1 MSVFF
6 FPVKRLEFWVHAEK
20 SKSRSP
26 FQAGNNSGHG
36 KLRRSRH
43 KHVYM
48 IVQADLK
55 MFDCKSFFFSNL
67 VHQRLQVCFYIAVEN
82 FVSVLCSPYNVVI
95 QIIHTSSTVCKLF
108 VMSIHTNIITY
119 SVSFINYRM
128 QVKKRFI
135 SALKDRVSS
144 LIFQKCLLYQMV
156 LPLADHH
163 RLSPDNT
170 HRPVSEI
177 HMFFPFC
184 YLPVCMIQFLSM

>member
-36 KLRRSRH
+36 KLRRGRH

-82 FVSVLCSPYNVVI
+82 FVSVLCSPYNMVI

-144 LIFQKCLLYQMV
+144 LIFQKCLLYQWSYPW
-156 LPLADHH
+156 LITIDC
-163 RLSPDNT
+163 RQI
-170 HRPVSEI
+170 I
-177 HMFFPFC
+177 HTGPFQKFTCFFRSVISL
-184 YLPVCMIQFLSM
+184 YA

>member
-55 MFDCKSFFFSNL
+55 MYDCKSFFFSNL

-82 FVSVLCSPYNVVI
+82 FVSVLCPPYNMVI

-128 QVKKRFI
+128 QIKKRFI

-144 LIFQKCLLYQMV
+144 LISQKTGKGQRKEERPDKKVGGSNTADRFQK
-156 LPLADHH
+156 
-163 RLSPDNT
+163 
-170 HRPVSEI
+170 VSA
-177 HMFFPFC
+177 
-184 YLPVCMIQFLSM
+184 

>member
-20 SKSRSP
+20 SESGSA

-36 KLRRSRH
+36 KLRRGRH

-67 VHQRLQVCFYIAVEN
+67 VHQRFQVCFYIAVEN

-95 QIIHTSSTVCKLF
+95 QIIHTSSTVCKLL

-144 LIFQKCLLYQMV
+144 LIFQKSGF
-156 LPLADHH
+156 PLM
-163 RLSPDNT
+163 RKISKN
-170 HRPVSEI
+170 V
-177 HMFFPFC
+177 
-184 YLPVCMIQFLSM
+184 

>member
-20 SKSRSP
+20 SESGSP
-26 FQAGNNSGHG
+26 FQTGNNSGHG
-36 KLRRSRH
+36 KLRRGRY
-43 KHVYM
+43 KHMYM
-48 IVQADLK
+48 IVQADFK
-55 MFDCKSFFFSNL
+55 MFDCKSFFISNL
-67 VHQRLQVCFYIAVEN
+67 VHQRLQICFYITVEN

-144 LIFQKCLLYQMV
+144 LIFQNSDTFMFVSLQIV
-156 LPLADHH
+156 LIS
-163 RLSPDNT
+163 RYS
-170 HRPVSEI
+170 SCSSSGE
-177 HMFFPFC
+177 
-184 YLPVCMIQFLSM
+184 